1 MTKAEK
7 GVTSGLFADPK
18 KVAQIKP
25 KSALSAEL
33 AGSEFT
39 WDNFTVRYTSQG
51 KSEYG
56 LAPIPTTDGRRTG
69 QYLGSLMLSAS
80 RRTEHPVEVRGSST
94 SWCTTPRSPES
105 WATTAASPPPPRSTR
120 RAGGHTPYM
129 DRNHY
134 RFRTVWT
141 LSAPA
146 ATVYGVLERIEDYPR
161 WWPQVREVARLD
173 DTTGIVTIRSVL
185 PYDLTF
191 TLREGRRDRENGVL
205 EAGLS
210 GDIDGWARWTVTD
223 LGAHGCLAHYEQE
236 VDVRARLLRLLA
248 VPGRPL
254 FRANHA
260 LMLRAGRRG
269 LAAHLEAV

>member
-1 MTKAEK
+1 MTHEA
-7 GVTSGLFADPK
+7 GAD
-18 KVAQIKP
+18 
-25 KSALSAEL
+25 
-33 AGSEFT
+33 
-39 WDNFTVRYTSQG
+39 
-51 KSEYG
+51 
-56 LAPIPTTDGRRTG
+56 
-69 QYLGSLMLSAS
+69 
-80 RRTEHPVEVRGSST
+80 
-94 SWCTTPRSPES
+94 
-105 WATTAASPPPPRSTR
+105 
-120 RAGGHTPYM
+120 GHTPYM

-223 LGAHGCLAHYEQE
+223 LGAHGCAAHYEQE
-236 VDVRARLLRLLA
+236 VDVRARLLRVLA

-254 FRANHA
+254 FRANHG

-269 LAAHLEAV
+269 LAAHLQAV

>member
-1 MTKAEK
+1 MTHEE
-7 GVTSGLFADPK
+7 G
-18 KVAQIKP
+18 
-25 KSALSAEL
+25 
-33 AGSEFT
+33 
-39 WDNFTVRYTSQG
+39 
-51 KSEYG
+51 
-56 LAPIPTTDGRRTG
+56 
-69 QYLGSLMLSAS
+69 
-80 RRTEHPVEVRGSST
+80 
-94 SWCTTPRSPES
+94 
-105 WATTAASPPPPRSTR
+105 
-120 RAGGHTPYM
+120 AGGHTPYM

-146 ATVYGVLERIEDYPR
+146 ATVYGALERIEDYPR

-223 LGAHGCLAHYEQE
+223 LGAHGCAAHYEQE
-236 VDVRARLLRLLA
+236 ADVRARPLRVLA

-269 LAAHLEAV
+269 LEAHLRAV